1 MVIIN
6 KPLKTPSTEPFT
18 EPRWMAFTERV
29 RFQKTLK
36 AYNIMNNICPQYYTK
51 LSYIR

>member
-18 EPRWMAFTERV
+18 ERV
-29 RFQKTLK
+29 RCQKTLK
-36 AYNIMNNICPQYYTK
+36 AYNIMNNICPQYNTK